1 MKKILFKKCL
11 FTLGFL
17 FMFTM
22 LAPVTQAKAYSI
34 NDTKS
39 EDYSLNVTNLTLV
52 KGKSFSLKVYK
63 TSENAKLSYKSNDA
77 EIASVSDDGTI
88 TANKVGTAMVTV
100 IVKDGATTSK
110 PLECEVT
117 VGLPA
122 FSVKLTRSRIVIGL
136 DKTDFLNVILKPSN
150 TVENA
155 KFSSNDSSIVSVSTG
170 GRITAKK
177 VGLTY
182 VFAEIDAEGADGR
195 PKYSRCA
202 VIVTSQ
208 TDAPLLENYF
218 NDHPELDSL
227 NEDDLTKAL
236 DEYFNTK
243 YESSSSSFISDL
255 DRFLDDKFKLSDL
268 RSKLQSK

>member
-1 MKKILFKKCL
+1 M
-11 FTLGFL
+11 T
-17 FMFTM
+17 TM
-22 LAPVTQAKAYSI
+22 LLPVTQAKAYSI

-39 EDYSLNVTNLTLV
+39 EDYRLNVNSITLV
-52 KGKSFSLKVYK
+52 KEKSFSLKVYN
-63 TSENAKLSYKSNDA
+63 TSENAKLSYKSNDT
-77 EIASVSDDGTI
+77 EIVSVSEDGII
-88 TANKVGTAMVTV
+88 TANKVGTAIVTV
-100 IVKDGATTSK
+100 IVKDGATPSSS
-110 PLECEVT
+110 LNCEVT

-136 DKTDFLNVILKPSN
+136 DKTDYLNVILKPSN
-150 TVENA
+150 TVEGA
-155 KFSSNDSSIVSVSTG
+155 KFSSNNSSIVSVSSG

-182 VFAEIDAEGADGR
+182 VFAEIDAVSADGR

-208 TDAPLLENYF
+208 TDAALLENYF
-218 NDHPELDSL
+218 NDHPELDSI
-227 NEDDLTKAL
+227 NEDDLIKAL

-243 YESSSSSFISDL
+243 YEPSSASFISSL
-255 DRFLDDKFKLSDL
+255 DRFLDDKFNLSDL